1 MVTCVDTSFLFS
13 LYAND
18 AHSRRALAWLERQS
32 TPLTVTPLNEFE
44 LGNALRFAEYR
55 SAIPRGSASILW
67 SQFEAD
73 RSAGRLVIT
82 APNLAAVI
90 DEAKRLSATHTLTG
104 GHRSFDILHAAA
116 AVRLEAE
123 RFLTFD
129 LRQKDLAA
137 AVGLTV
143 PI

>member
-18 AHSRRALAWLERQS
+18 AHSRRALSWLEGQS
-32 TPLTVTPLNEFE
+32 APLTVTPLNEFE
-44 LGNALRFAEYR
+44 LVNALRFAEYR
-55 SAIPRGSASILW
+55 SAIRPGSAAILW

-73 RSAGRLVIT
+73 RSAGRLVMAT
-82 APNLAAVI
+82 PNLAAVI

-129 LRQKDLAA
+129 LRQRDLAA

>member
-1 MVTCVDTSFLFS
+1 
-13 LYAND
+13 
-18 AHSRRALAWLERQS
+18 
-32 TPLTVTPLNEFE
+32 
-44 LGNALRFAEYR
+44 
-55 SAIPRGSASILW
+55 
-67 SQFEAD
+67 
-73 RSAGRLVIT
+73 VIT

>member
-1 MVTCVDTSFLFS
+1 M
-13 LYAND
+13 
-18 AHSRRALAWLERQS
+18 
-32 TPLTVTPLNEFE
+32 
-44 LGNALRFAEYR
+44 
-55 SAIPRGSASILW
+55 I
-67 SQFEAD
+67 
-73 RSAGRLVIT
+73 

-90 DEAKRLSATHTLTG
+90 DEAKRLSAAYTLSG

-116 AVRLEAE
+116 AVRLKAE

-129 LRQKDLAA
+129 RRQKDLAE

>member
-1 MVTCVDTSFLFS
+1 VT
-13 LYAND
+13 
-18 AHSRRALAWLERQS
+18 
-32 TPLTVTPLNEFE
+32 
-44 LGNALRFAEYR
+44 
-55 SAIPRGSASILW
+55 
-67 SQFEAD
+67 
-73 RSAGRLVIT
+73 T

-90 DEAKRLSATHTLTG
+90 DEAQRISAAHTLSG

-129 LRQKDLAA
+129 RRQKELAEIL
-137 AVGLTV
+137 GLTV

>member
-18 AHSRRALAWLERQS
+18 VHSRRAITWLKGKS
-32 TPLTVTPLNEFE
+32 TALTVTPLNEFE
-44 LGNALRFAEYR
+44 LANALRFAEYR
-55 SAIPRGSASILW
+55 SAIPPGSAAILW

-73 RSAGRLVIT
+73 RSAGRLVTT

-90 DEAKRLSATHTLTG
+90 DEAQRISAAHTLSG

-129 LRQKDLAA
+129 RRQKELAEIL
-137 AVGLTV
+137 GLTV